1 MTYVDLAIV
10 GAGPCGLAAAI
21 AARRAGVSAVVF
33 DRACIVSGIASY
45 PTFMTF
51 FSTAER
57 LAIGGVPF
65 SVATE
70 KPTRRDA
77 LAYYRTVAQHFDLE
91 VRQYEPVTEVVR
103 LDGGEAVG
111 GPPPPST
118 LPPDATVAPTF

>member
-51 FSTAER
+51 F
-57 LAIGGVPF
+57 
-65 SVATE
+65 
-70 KPTRRDA
+70 
-77 LAYYRTVAQHFDLE
+77 
-91 VRQYEPVTEVVR
+91 
-103 LDGGEAVG
+103 
-111 GPPPPST
+111 
-118 LPPDATVAPTF
+118 